1 MNNHNDGLHRY
12 NKTQINI
19 LTTLRGWWWQKPGL
33 RISWRTIDWLD
44 ALPPLRFGPGQC
56 GQCPVDMKFT
66 IIWLTMNTF
75 YHFTH
80 YHRRYNHHR
89 HHFLFYHLLSVM
101 CLCWLLMNLGV
112 SVSLRPAI
120 INMLM
125 ILMKITTIS
134 WWLWSKLPVDRFR
147 SDRFK
152 RLRSRRIVPF
162 LDFHITIVLF
172 PAHWNDPDIEL
183 YLFGIF
189 TLYLCLFPARYTDAS
204 WH

>member
-1 MNNHNDGLHRY
+1 MMVIIVIAISSSYLVGFKIKVEVGHVGHLHVVHQVGEVGLWKAFHLHHRLPDM
-12 NKTQINI
+12 IVIHWEDFNI

-134 WWLWSKLPVDRFR
+134 W
-147 SDRFK
+147 
-152 RLRSRRIVPF
+152 
-162 LDFHITIVLF
+162 
-172 PAHWNDPDIEL
+172 
-183 YLFGIF
+183 FGV
-189 TLYLCLFPARYTDAS
+189 
-204 WH
+204 

>member
-1 MNNHNDGLHRY
+1 MNNHNDSLHRY
-12 NKTQINI
+12 YKTQINI

-80 YHRRYNHHR
+80 YHRRRSLTVCNVPVLAFDELGGFGKSPACHNQYVDDFNENHH
-89 HHFLFYHLLSVM
+89 HIM
-101 CLCWLLMNLGV
+101 IWG
-112 SVSLRPAI
+112 LRRAK
-120 INMLM
+120 MLR
-125 ILMKITTIS
+125 
-134 WWLWSKLPVDRFR
+134 LWSKLPVDRFWA
-147 SDRFK
+147 DRFK

-172 PAHWNDPDIEL
+172 PAHWNEPDIEL